1 MEAAGHAQDIDGFL
15 VQPMAPSGIEMFI
28 GATRDPGFGPA
39 IAFGTGGVELE
50 LWNDV
55 IVRLAPLSHSD
66 AVSMVNAVRGHKLLD
81 GFRGRPRGD
90 RQAVANA
97 IVRASHL
104 MEVVPDVL
112 DLDINP
118 LLVLEPGRGAA
129 AVDAR
134 VRVRCP
140 VAGA

>member
-1 MEAAGHAQDIDGFL
+1 
-15 VQPMAPSGIEMFI
+15 
-28 GATRDPGFGPA
+28 
-39 IAFGTGGVELE
+39 
-50 LWNDV
+50 
-55 IVRLAPLSHSD
+55 
-66 AVSMVNAVRGHKLLD
+66 MVNAVRGHKLLD